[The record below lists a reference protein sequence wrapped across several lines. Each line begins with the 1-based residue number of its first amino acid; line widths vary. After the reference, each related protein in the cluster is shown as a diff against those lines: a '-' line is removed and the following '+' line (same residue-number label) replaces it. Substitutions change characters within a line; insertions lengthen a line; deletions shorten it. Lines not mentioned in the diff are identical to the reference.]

1 MIHRAAER
9 LRSRLPA
16 AFLALTLAIVPRA
29 RAQDPQSAAHSPPL
43 PRGEIRV
50 TLLGTG
56 TPRPVMDRFGPS
68 ILVEAG
74 DEKLVFDAGRGAM
87 QRLLQ
92 LDVQYTDITGVLLT
106 HLHSDHTVGLPDLWL
121 TGWLISRRATPT
133 PLWGPTGTT
142 RMARALESAYAFDRD
157 IRVRDDKVPAAGG
170 HLDAHDIGERLVFD
184 RNGVKVTSFLVDHGM
199 VRPALGYRVD
209 AGGRSVVLSGDT
221 RYSPNLIAHA
231 KGVDLLIHEVGGAS
245 AQELQRSALSR
256 SIIAHHTPP
265 EKAALVFNEVRPK
278 LAVFSHIVMRGA
290 PVSEAMRITRLTYSG
305 PLELGEDLMRFHVG
319 DSVTIERM
327 SQGPRSS
334 ARP

>member
-1 MIHRAAER
+1 MSGLAPLARTQA
-9 LRSRLPA
+9 PA
-16 AFLALTLAIVPRA
+16 A
-29 RAQDPQSAAHSPPL
+29 SPDA
-43 PRGEIRV
+43 IRV

-56 TPRPVMDRFGPS
+56 TPRPLMDRFGPS

-74 DEKLVFDAGRGAM
+74 GEKLIFDVGRGAM

-92 LDVQYTDITGVLLT
+92 LDVSYADITGVLLT

-133 PLWGPTGTT
+133 PLWGPAGTT
-142 RMARALESAYAFDRD
+142 HMAKSLESAYAFDRD

-170 HLDAHDIGERLVFD
+170 HLDAQDIGERIVFE
-184 RNGVKVTSFLVDHGM
+184 RNGVKVTSFLVDHGV

-221 RYSPNLIAHA
+221 RYSPNLIRHA
-231 KGVDLLIHEVGGAS
+231 KGVDLLIHEVGAAS
-245 AQELQRSALSR
+245 AEELRRNELSR
-256 SIIAHHTPP
+256 TIIAHHTTP
-265 EKAALVFNEVRPK
+265 ERAAQLFNEVHPK
-278 LAVFSHIVMRGA
+278 LAVFSHIVVRG
-290 PVSEAMRITRLTYSG
+290 VSVDEMMHTTRLTYTG
-305 PLELGEDLMRFHVG
+305 PLQLGEDLMRFHVG

-327 SQGPRSS
+327 TPDAHPR